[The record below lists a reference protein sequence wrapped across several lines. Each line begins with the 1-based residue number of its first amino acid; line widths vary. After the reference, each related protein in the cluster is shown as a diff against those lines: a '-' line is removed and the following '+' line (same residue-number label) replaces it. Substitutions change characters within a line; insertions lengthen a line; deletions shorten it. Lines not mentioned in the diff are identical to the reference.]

1 MRVFTKRLVAVL
13 FSIILFLPAVSILL
27 PVSVAEIENRPLER
41 PEFTVDRLLDTN
53 LYRELLRYV
62 RDANPVR
69 TRLIW
74 LGAGLDFWVFDD
86 SPDPSRVFKGRDDW
100 LFFRKTIVN
109 ACSTEPEAVVENL
122 EAFVMQLEEEIETVV
137 LTIAPSKYTMQP
149 EWLTADQF
157 RLIGCARAA
166 SERLRQ
172 LLADAT
178 FEHYVDGWALFERV
192 KNAGIQPYFRTD
204 THFNFEASIPWM
216 KALIDEIAPIW
227 DPSAVRT
234 LGTVDFQ
241 GNLMSFLGLPL
252 PEQVQEV
259 VVDRGITPEVVTIL
273 PGDTAATYRVPE
285 DVNAALIEGS
295 AVIVGD
301 SFMVLPRPSLVQYFR
316 EVTVLDWQRGGAQAA
331 AFDAFLDVAFLADI
345 VIIEVSEMDVW
356 PLFADQSFLRTDSDT
371 R

>member
-1 MRVFTKRLVAVL
+1 MRVVTKRLVAVL
-13 FSIILFLPAVSILL
+13 FPLVLFLPSVSILL
-27 PVSVAEIENRPLER
+27 PVSVAEIENRRLEP

-53 LYRELLRYV
+53 FYRELLRYV

-69 TRLIW
+69 ARLIT
-74 LGAGLDFWVFDD
+74 LGAGLDFWLFDD
-86 SPDPSRVFKGRDDW
+86 SPDPLRVFKGRNDW
-100 LFFRKTIVN
+100 LFFRRTIDEG
-109 ACSTEPEAVVENL
+109 CSTEPEVVVENL
-122 EAFVMQLEEEIETVV
+122 EAFVMRLEEEIETVV
-137 LTIAPSKYTMQP
+137 LTIAPSKYAIHP

-157 RLIGCARAA
+157 KLIECARAN

-178 FEHYVDGWALFERV
+178 FQHYIDGWALFERV

-234 LGTVDFQ
+234 LGTVDFP
-241 GNLMSFLGLPL
+241 GNLMSFIGLPL
-252 PEQVQEV
+252 PERVQGV
-259 VVDRGITPEVVTIL
+259 VVDRGITPEVVTIW
-273 PGDTAATYRVPE
+273 PRETPTTYRVPE
-285 DVNAALIEGS
+285 DVNVTLIEGS
-295 AVIVGD
+295 AVIIGD
-301 SFMVLPRPSLVQYFR
+301 SFMILPGPSLVQYFR
-316 EVTVLDWQRGGAQAA
+316 EVTVFDWQRGKTEAVE
-331 AFDAFLDVAFLADI
+331 AFLDVAFLADI

-356 PLFADQSFLRTDSDT
+356 SLFTDQSLLRTYSGT

>member
-1 MRVFTKRLVAVL
+1 MRVFAKRLVAVL
-13 FSIILFLPAVSILL
+13 FPLVLFLPALSILL
-27 PVSVAEIENRPLER
+27 PVGVTEIENRRLEP
-41 PEFTVDRLLDTN
+41 PEFTVDRLLDPS
-53 LYRELLRYV
+53 LYPEVLRYV

-69 TRLIW
+69 TRLIT

-86 SPDPSRVFKGRDDW
+86 SPDPLRVFKGREDW
-100 LFFRKTIVN
+100 LFFRRTIDEG
-109 ACSTEPEAVVENL
+109 CSTEPEVVVKNL
-122 EAFVMQLEEEIETVV
+122 EAFVMRLEEDIGTVV
-137 LTIAPSKYTMQP
+137 LTIAPSKYAIHP
-149 EWLTADQF
+149 EGLTADQF
-157 RLIGCARAA
+157 SLIECARAN

-192 KNAGIQPYFRTD
+192 KNSGLEPYFRTD

-227 DPSAVRT
+227 DPSAVQT

-241 GNLMSFLGLPL
+241 GNLMSFFGLTL
-252 PEQVQEV
+252 PERVQGV

-273 PGDTAATYRVPE
+273 PRDTASTYRVPE
-285 DVNAALIEGS
+285 DVDAALIEGS
-295 AVIVGD
+295 AVIIGD
-301 SFMVLPRPSLVQYFR
+301 SFMILPRPSLVQYFR
-316 EVTVLDWQRGGAQAA
+316 EVTVFDWQKGAVEASLDAA
-331 AFDAFLDVAFLADI
+331 PLADI

-356 PLFADQSFLRTDSDT
+356 PLFADDSLLRTYSGT